1 MTRLLYVPSCVT
13 TIAHTGCWRRPVIAV
28 CRSASKPF
36 LDHTDLH
43 DNRVSLYAHTLPP
56 GTYHYSYLAQATVAG
71 SYEVAPS
78 HASESFFPEV
88 FGRSAGVSFVVR

>member
-1 MTRLLYVPSCVT
+1 
-13 TIAHTGCWRRPVIAV
+13 VIAV

-56 GTYHYSYLAQATVAG
+56 GTYHCSYLAQATVAG
-71 SYEVAPS
+71 NYEVAPS